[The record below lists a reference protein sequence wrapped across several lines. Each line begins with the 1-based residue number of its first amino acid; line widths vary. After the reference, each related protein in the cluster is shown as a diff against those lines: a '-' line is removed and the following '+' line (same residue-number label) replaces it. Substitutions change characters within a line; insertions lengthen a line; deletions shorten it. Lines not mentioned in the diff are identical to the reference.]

1 MTTSLLAICTLF
13 GHYISSYPVLTE
25 LSVAVSPQD
34 IPPTRDGTDVL
45 LLINDLYV
53 FTARPLDGFPPG
65 YMSMSDPQRTW
76 ANIGLRDAIKVQL
89 YDPFSQGG
97 QAYLGSADI
106 EISFASVKKRV
117 ETPYDQDEL
126 ATAVIRVCLIPL

>member
-1 MTTSLLAICTLF
+1 MALA
-13 GHYISSYPVLTE
+13 YLTY
-25 LSVAVSPQD
+25 LRVAVSPQD
-34 IPPTRDGTDVL
+34 IPPTRDGTDIL
-45 LLINDLYV
+45 LLVNDLFV
-53 FTARPLDGFPPG
+53 FSARPLEGFPPG
-65 YMSMSDPQRTW
+65 YMSMSDPQRSW

-106 EISFASVKKRV
+106 EVSFASVKKRV

-126 ATAVIRVCLIPL
+126 ASAVIKVRLFI